1 MKQLGNL
8 ALVCAKRPSLLLQ
21 IHGGTASVYV
31 GAGPERAVLS
41 AHWDD
46 DEEIG
51 HIIHELNFGKYRTDA
66 NISIA
71 KTQVQRDE
79 DTLWNLLLKH
89 RGHNVGIV
97 SYGDPGDPA
106 DVCLEC
112 EDCGEVIL
120 DAELYTLSAREEN

>member
-31 GAGPERAVLS
+31 G
-41 AHWDD
+41 
-46 DEEIG
+46 
-51 HIIHELNFGKYRTDA
+51 
-66 NISIA
+66 
-71 KTQVQRDE
+71 
-79 DTLWNLLLKH
+79 

>member
-8 ALVCAKRPSLLLQ
+8 ALVCAKRPSLHLE
-21 IHGGTASVYV
+21 IHDGTASVYV
-31 GAGPERAVLS
+31 GAGPDRAVLS
-41 AHWDD
+41 ARWDND
-46 DEEIG
+46 TEIER
-51 HIIHELNFGKYRTDA
+51 IIHELNFGKYCTDA
-66 NISIA
+66 NTSTA
-71 KTQVQRDE
+71 ETQWQRDE
-79 DTLWNLLLKH
+79 DALWNLLLKH

-97 SYGDPGDPA
+97 SYGDPDNPA